1 MTTGKRDILIIALL
15 SSLLFIPLIGN
26 VHLFDWDEINF
37 AECSREMIET
47 GDYLRVHIDYEP
59 FWEKPPLFFW
69 FQSASMHLFGIN
81 EFAARL
87 PNAIAGVITLILL
100 YLIGNRISGRVFS
113 LFWVIAYA
121 GSILPFFYF
130 KSGIIDPLF
139 NLFMFL
145 AVYYLYKRYSL
156 SHREHYVLFLAG
168 FFAGLAILI
177 KGPVGYLL
185 PFLTLVVFFIIKRKS
200 ISFDIRGLILFSVY
214 AAIVSLLWFGAEI
227 LTNGTWFMER
237 FIQYQIRLLT
247 TGDAGHSGP
256 IYYHVVVLLIGC
268 FPASILLFTGLGKK
282 SEMNEAGT
290 GMKLWMI
297 ILLAVVVIIFSIVK
311 TKILHYSSLAYY
323 PITYLAA
330 VGMYQLVTGKSQW
343 NWKKSSALLLL
354 AFIPS
359 LLFTAIP
366 LAGMFKA
373 ELIPMLR
380 DKFVAGNLQADVK
393 WLGFEWIIGLII
405 FVGTIVSVIYLHKKE
420 FVRGF
425 VVLFGS
431 VVVTLTLFLPLT
443 IPKLEG
449 YIQGAPIEF
458 YQEMSGKDVYVK
470 AIGFRSYADLYYSYK
485 PEKLSAKAAGVPHTE
500 WEKWLADSG
509 KPIHPAYFVT
519 KINEKE
525 KLMEK
530 YPKLRILKEKNGFV
544 FFVRSDSSDSPA
556 D

>member
-1 MTTGKRDILIIALL
+1 MTTGKRDILIIAVL
-15 SSLLFIPLIGN
+15 SALLFIPFIGN

-69 FQSASMHLFGIN
+69 FQAASMHIFGIN

-87 PNAIAGVITLILL
+87 PNAVAGVVTLVLL

-156 SHREHYVLFLAG
+156 GHKEHAVLFLSG

-185 PFLTLVVFFIIKRKS
+185 PFLTLVVFFLIKRKT
-200 ISFDIRGLILFSVY
+200 ISFDFKGLFLFSVY

-227 LTNGTWFMER
+227 MSNGTWFMER
-237 FIQYQIRLLT
+237 FIHYQIRLLT

-268 FPASILLFTGLGKK
+268 FPASVLLFSGIGKK
-282 SEMNEAGT
+282 TEMNEAGN

-343 NWKKSSALLLL
+343 NWKKSTGLIVL
-354 AFIPS
+354 AVIPS
-359 LLFTAIP
+359 VLFTAIP

-373 ELIPMLR
+373 DIIPVLR
-380 DKFVAGNLQADVK
+380 DKFVAGNLQADVQ

-405 FVGTIVSVIYLHKKE
+405 FIGTGVSIIYLHKKE

-425 VVLFGS
+425 VILFGS
-431 VVVTLTLFLPLT
+431 VVVTLSLFLPLT

-458 YQEMSGKDVYVK
+458 YKEISGRDVYVK
-470 AIGFRSYADLYYSYK
+470 AIGFRSYADLYYSFK
-485 PEKLSAKAAGVPHTE
+485 PKKLSASAAGVPHTE

-509 KPIHPAYFVT
+509 KPKYPAYFVT

-530 YPKLRILKEKNGFV
+530 YPKLKILKEKNGFV
-544 FFVRSDSSDSPA
+544 FFVRQDSTTSRNE
-556 D
+556 

>member
-1 MTTGKRDILIIALL
+1 MTTGKRDILIIAVL
-15 SSLLFIPLIGN
+15 SALLFIPFIGN

-69 FQSASMHLFGIN
+69 FQAASMHIFGIN

-87 PNAIAGVITLILL
+87 PNAIAGVVTLVLL

-156 SHREHYVLFLAG
+156 GHKEHAVLFLSG

-185 PFLTLVVFFIIKRKS
+185 PFLTLVVFFLIKRKT
-200 ISFDIRGLILFSVY
+200 ISFDFKGLFLFSVY

-227 LTNGTWFMER
+227 MSNGTWFMER

-268 FPASILLFTGLGKK
+268 FPASVLLFSGIGKK
-282 SEMNEAGT
+282 TEMNEAGN

-297 ILLAVVVIIFSIVK
+297 ILLAIVVIIFSIVK

-343 NWKKSSALLLL
+343 NWKKSTGLIVL
-354 AFIPS
+354 AVIPS
-359 LLFTAIP
+359 VLFTAIP

-373 ELIPMLR
+373 DLIPVLR
-380 DKFVAGNLQADVK
+380 DKFVAGNLQADVQ

-405 FVGTIVSVIYLHKKE
+405 FIGTGVSIIYLHKKE

-425 VVLFGS
+425 VILFGS
-431 VVVTLTLFLPLT
+431 VVVTLSLFLPLT

-458 YQEMSGKDVYVK
+458 YKEISGRDVYVK
-470 AIGFRSYADLYYSYK
+470 AIGFRSYADLYYSFK
-485 PEKLSAKAAGVPHTE
+485 PKKLSASAAGVPHTE

-509 KPIHPAYFVT
+509 TPKYPAYFVT

-530 YPKLRILKEKNGFV
+530 YPKLKILKEKNGFV
-544 FFVRSDSSDSPA
+544 FFVRQDSTTSRNE
-556 D
+556 